1 MTSPE
6 TEFILPRACVV
17 PVYLL
22 PMEVTKMHH
31 RPILALLAA
40 LLVGLAGCSKVHATH
55 CVIGLTVD
63 LDTYPATPSP
73 HNPERD

>member
-1 MTSPE
+1 
-6 TEFILPRACVV
+6 
-17 PVYLL
+17 
-22 PMEVTKMHH
+22 MHH